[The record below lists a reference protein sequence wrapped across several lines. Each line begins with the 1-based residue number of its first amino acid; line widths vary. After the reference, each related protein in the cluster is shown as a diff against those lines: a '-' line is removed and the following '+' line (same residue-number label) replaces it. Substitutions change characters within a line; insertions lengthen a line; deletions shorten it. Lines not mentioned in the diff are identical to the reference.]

1 MATRARVLPPQREAD
16 LWTEWLAQGKES
28 ARDELIDH
36 YLDYARI
43 IAAKLYRT
51 RYNDECEFGD
61 YMQFATLGM
70 LEAMETFSP
79 DREVTF
85 RTFASRR
92 IHGAVLDGIHAHCE
106 SHRQISAR
114 KILLADRTQA
124 LAERAPAPETSTDTF
139 LGLVEVAIGLALG
152 YMLEGSAMYQESE
165 ETSARDK
172 SYERIEMRQLQQKV
186 VQLIDSLPTRERAV
200 IRSHYFNQIAFQ
212 DIARAFGVSKA
223 RVCQLHLQALDRL
236 HEAMVNIGVTDIA
249 A

>member
-1 MATRARVLPPQREAD
+1 MVTRARELPPQQEAE
-16 LWTEWLAQGKES
+16 LWTEWRMQGKDS
-28 ARDELIDH
+28 ARDELIEH

-70 LEAMETFSP
+70 LEAMETFSL

-114 KILLADRTQA
+114 KVLLADRTQA
-124 LAERAPAPETSTDTF
+124 LAEGNAAPETSTDTF

-152 YMLEGSAMYQESE
+152 YMLDGSAMYQEGE
-165 ETSARDK
+165 AAAREQG
-172 SYERIEMRQLQQKV
+172 YERLEMRQLQQKV
-186 VQLIDSLPTRERAV
+186 VQLIDTLPTRERAV

-212 DIARAFGVSKA
+212 DIARTFGVSKA
-223 RVCQLHLQALDRL
+223 RVCQLHFQALDRL
-236 HEAMVNIGVTDIA
+236 HSAMVNIGVTDIA